1 MAHSWRPQRDLF
13 LGLVLAAPLAWFVYL
28 LSFPQA
34 NEAFEVERL
43 YELVSWINFAVVPIL
58 GVLAL
63 TTHLTTGNRQA
74 AALAFAALAF
84 AAVFP
89 LHRLFTAEQNTG
101 PFLFYG
107 TLARFAF
114 AGCFLLMTGRK
125 RPAAPA
131 ERRWNVTWI
140 VALAGALAV
149 TRYLLK
155 GTLDPWAVS
164 KDNLPGYF
172 HRGLELAAALLAA
185 TVAWR
190 LVRTEPPHGLRTATI
205 LPLAFAL
212 LAEQSLF
219 FLVSNGT
226 DLFWW
231 SGHVLWAVA
240 NLLLIGV
247 ALETAADAA
256 PPGSDNALAA
266 GQSLGGYEI
275 LEPLGE
281 GGMGRVFKA
290 RHGRLNRVVA
300 LKVIRTEQLANP
312 NALRRFQRE
321 ARAAARLAHPNIVQ
335 IYDAAEADGT
345 HFLVMEYVAGEDLA
359 ELVRTRGPLPVSLAG
374 HYARQVGLALQH
386 AHERGLVHRDIKPA
400 NLLLSADGTQVKILD
415 MGVARFLQ
423 PDETDLPAGELTQT
437 GAVMGTPAYL
447 APEQARDARR
457 VDIRGDIYS
466 LGCTLYQLLSGQ
478 APFRGESFA
487 ELVLAHQL
495 LEPLPLD
502 EVRPDVPPEVQAVLR
517 KLMAKRPEDRYQT
530 PAEVVEALA
539 AFAELDQEALARWL
553 GGAGGGKE
561 SRTERATATPPVL
574 GQQA

>member
-1 MAHSWRPQRDLF
+1 MAHSWRPQRGLV
-13 LGLVLAAPLAWFVYL
+13 LGLVLAAPLAWFAYL
-28 LSFPQA
+28 LGVPRA
-34 NEAFEVERL
+34 NQAFEVERF
-43 YELVSWINFAVVPIL
+43 YALVSWINFAVVPIL

-63 TTHLTTGNRQA
+63 TTHLTTGNRRS
-74 AALAFAALAF
+74 AALAVAALAF

-89 LHRLFTAEQNTG
+89 LHRLFTAEQNTE

-114 AGCFLLMTGRK
+114 AAFFLLMTGRK

-131 ERRWNVTWI
+131 ERRWNVLWI
-140 VALAGALAV
+140 VLLAGVLAV

-155 GTLDPWAVS
+155 GTLDAWAVS
-164 KDNLPGYF
+164 RDNFPGQV
-172 HRGLELAAALLAA
+172 HQDLELAAALLAA
-185 TVAWR
+185 AAAWR
-190 LVRTEPPHGLRTATI
+190 LVRTEPPHGLRTATV

-219 FLVSNGT
+219 FLASNGT

-231 SGHVLWAVA
+231 SGHLLWSVA

-247 ALETAADAA
+247 ALETAAGAAA
-256 PPGSDNALAA
+256 PAGSEGVAA
-266 GQSLGGYEI
+266 GQSLAGYEI

-312 NALRRFQRE
+312 QAVHRFQRE

-335 IYDAAEADGT
+335 IYDAAEAEGT
-345 HFLVMEYVAGEDLA
+345 HFLVMEYVAGQDLA
-359 ELVRTRGPLPVSLAG
+359 ELVRRRGPLPVSLAG
-374 HYARQVGLALQH
+374 HYARQVSLALQH

-400 NLLLSADGTQVKILD
+400 NLLLGADGTQVKVLD

-478 APFRGESFA
+478 VPFRGESLA
-487 ELVLAHQL
+487 EVVLGHQL
-495 LEPLPLD
+495 MEPPPLD
-502 EVRPDVPPEVQAVLR
+502 DVRPDVPPDMRAILQ
-517 KLMAKRPEDRYQT
+517 KMMAKRPEDRYQT
-530 PAEVVEALA
+530 PAEAAEALT
-539 AFAELDQEALARWL
+539 AFAELDHAALAKWVA
-553 GGAGGGKE
+553 GANGTTGAPTEKE
-561 SRTERATATPPVL
+561 TATPPIR
-574 GQQA
+574 G

>member
-1 MAHSWRPQRDLF
+1 VAHSWRPQRGLF
-13 LGLVLAAPLAWFVYL
+13 VGLVLAAPLAWFTYL
-28 LSFPQA
+28 LGVPRA
-34 NEAFEVERL
+34 NQAFEVERF

-63 TTHLTTGNRQA
+63 TTQLTTGDRRA
-74 AALAFAALAF
+74 AALAVAALAF
-84 AAVFP
+84 SAVFP

-114 AGCFLLMTGRK
+114 AASFLLMTGRK
-125 RPAAPA
+125 RPAAPV
-131 ERRWNVTWI
+131 ERRWNVLWI
-140 VALAGALAV
+140 VLLAGVLAV

-155 GTLDPWAVS
+155 GTLDVWAVS
-164 KDNLPGYF
+164 RDNLPGQV

-185 TVAWR
+185 AAAWR
-190 LVRTEPPHGLRTATI
+190 LVRTELPHGLRTAAV

-212 LAEQSLF
+212 FAEQSLF
-219 FLVSNGT
+219 FLASNGT

-231 SGHVLWAVA
+231 SGHVLWAMA

-256 PPGSDNALAA
+256 TPAGSGGAVAA
-266 GQSLGGYEI
+266 GQSLAGYEI

-300 LKVIRTEQLANP
+300 LKVIRTEQLVNP
-312 NALRRFQRE
+312 HAVRRFQRE
-321 ARAAARLAHPNIVQ
+321 ARAAARLAHPNIMQ
-335 IYDAAEADGT
+335 IYDAAEAEGT
-345 HFLVMEYVAGEDLA
+345 HFLVMEYVAGQDLA

-374 HYARQVGLALQH
+374 HYARQVSLALQH

-400 NLLLSADGTQVKILD
+400 NLLLGADGTQVKVLD

-478 APFRGESFA
+478 VPFRGESLA
-487 ELVLAHQL
+487 EVVLGHQL
-495 LEPLPLD
+495 MEPPPLD
-502 EVRPDVPPEVQAVLR
+502 DVRPDVPPEMQAVLR
-517 KLMAKRPEDRYQT
+517 KMMAKRPEDRYQT
-530 PAEVVEALA
+530 PAEVAEALA
-539 AFAELDQEALARWL
+539 AFAELDRAALAKWL
-553 GGAGGGKE
+553 AGANGGTGVPTEKE
-561 SRTERATATPPVL
+561 TATPPIR
-574 GQQA
+574 G

>member
-1 MAHSWRPQRDLF
+1 MAHSWRPQRGF
-13 LGLVLAAPLAWFVYL
+13 ILGLALAAPLAWFAYL
-28 LSFPQA
+28 LSFPQV
-34 NEAFEVERL
+34 NEAFEVERF
-43 YELVSWINFAVVPIL
+43 YELVSWLNFAAVPIL

-63 TTHLTTGNRQA
+63 TTHLTTGNRRA
-74 AALAFAALAF
+74 AALALAALAF

-114 AGCFLLMTGRK
+114 AGCFLLMTGPK

-164 KDNLPGYF
+164 RDSLPAYL
-172 HRGLELAAALLAA
+172 HRGMELAAALLAA
-185 TVAWR
+185 AVAWR
-190 LVRTEPPHGLRTATI
+190 LARTEPPHGLRTAI
-205 LPLAFAL
+205 VLPLAFAL

-256 PPGSDNALAA
+256 APPGSDGALAA

-300 LKVIRTEQLANP
+300 LKVIRPEQLANP

-321 ARAAARLAHPNIVQ
+321 ARAAARLAHPNVVQ
-335 IYDAAEADGT
+335 IYDAAEAEGT
-345 HFLVMEYVAGEDLA
+345 HFLVMEYVAGQDLA
-359 ELVRTRGPLPVSLAG
+359 ELVRTRGPLPVPLAG
-374 HYARQVGLALQH
+374 HYARQVSLALQH

-415 MGVARFLQ
+415 MGVARLLQ

-487 ELVLAHQL
+487 EVVLAHQL
-495 LEPLPLD
+495 LEPPPLD

-530 PAEVVEALA
+530 PADVAEALA
-539 AFAELDQEALARWL
+539 AFAELNHAALAQWL
-553 GGAGGGKE
+553 DRARGGTGAP
-561 SRTERATATPPVL
+561 TEHETATPPVR
-574 GQQA
+574 G